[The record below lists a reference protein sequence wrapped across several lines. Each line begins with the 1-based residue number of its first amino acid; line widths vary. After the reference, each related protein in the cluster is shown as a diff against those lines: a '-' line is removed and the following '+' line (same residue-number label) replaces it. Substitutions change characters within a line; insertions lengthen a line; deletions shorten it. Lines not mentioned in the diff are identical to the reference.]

1 MASEAALDTTVL
13 QRANVVIGPTKAGAA
28 LLSRRLTLLQ
38 FICQRQL
45 CILIS
50 KRLAHEY
57 VRQLKTIKNDF
68 VKAFI
73 ELVTTPDGKHV
84 ILNWKTRWSG
94 GDRGRARGC
103 RYPAEDDHVLRTA
116 IRGHPTTIYTEEG
129 RMLNA
134 DACIYQEFRV
144 HIKEP

>member
-1 MASEAALDTTVL
+1 MVSEAALDTTVL
-13 QRANVVIGPTKAGAA
+13 QRANVLITPTRAGAA
-28 LLSRRLTLLQ
+28 LLSKRLVLLQ
-38 FICQRQL
+38 HICRHQV

-50 KRLAHEY
+50 WRLAHEY
-57 VRQLKTIKNDF
+57 VRQLKTIKNEF

-73 ELVTTPDGKHV
+73 ELVTRPDGKHV
-84 ILNWKTRWSG
+84 ILNWKTPWSG
-94 GDRGRARGC
+94 SDRGRARDC

-116 IRGHPTTIYTEEG
+116 VRGHPTTVYTEEE
-129 RMLNA
+129 RMLKT